1 MGRRVNYSTLD
12 DATLIRLVA
21 RAHADA
27 LGVLYE
33 RYSRLVFSLALNLV
47 GDQATAEEITLDVFT
62 RIWEKAETYRPEQA
76 KLTTWLTS
84 ITRYRSIDMLRRR
97 GSRAE
102 QHSLDWAELS
112 PDDLPNI
119 NGPEEA
125 AELAL
130 QQQRVRAAMATLPA
144 DQKQVLALAYFK
156 GYTHREISEALN
168 QPLGTVKTR
177 IRLAMQKLR
186 DLLLEE
192 QPAAR

>member
-1 MGRRVNYSTLD
+1 VNYSALD
-12 DATLIRLVA
+12 DQTLIRLVA

-33 RYSRLVFSLALNLV
+33 RYSRLVFSLAWNLV

-76 KLTTWLTS
+76 KVSTWLTS
-84 ITRYRSIDMLRRR
+84 IARYRSIDMLRRR
-97 GSRAE
+97 GSRPE
-102 QHSLDWAELS
+102 QHSVGFAELA
-112 PDDLPNI
+112 PDDLPSP

-125 AELAL
+125 AELAM
-130 QQQRVRAAMATLPA
+130 QQQRVRAAIAALPS

-156 GYTHREISEALN
+156 GYSHREIAEVLN

-192 QPAAR
+192 RRVV

>member
-1 MGRRVNYSTLD
+1 VNYSALD
-12 DATLIRLVA
+12 DQTLIRLVA

-33 RYSRLVFSLALNLV
+33 RYSRLVFSLAWNLV

-76 KLTTWLTS
+76 KVSTWLTS
-84 ITRYRSIDMLRRR
+84 IARYRSIDMLRRR
-97 GSRAE
+97 GSRPE
-102 QHSLDWAELS
+102 QHSVGFAELDS
-112 PDDLPNI
+112 DDLSSAD
-119 NGPEEA
+119 GPEEA
-125 AELAL
+125 AELAM
-130 QQQRVRAAMATLPA
+130 QQQRVRAAIAVLPSE
-144 DQKQVLALAYFK
+144 QIQVLALAYFR
-156 GYTHREISEALN
+156 GYSHREIAAVLN

-192 QPAAR
+192 QRVT

>member
-1 MGRRVNYSTLD
+1 VNYTTFD
-12 DATLIRLVA
+12 DETLIGLVA

-27 LGVLYE
+27 LSELYD
-33 RYSRLVFSLALNLV
+33 RYSRLVFSLAWNLV

-62 RIWEKAETYRPEQA
+62 RIWEKAETYRAEQS
-76 KLTTWLTS
+76 KVSTWLTS

-97 GSRAE
+97 GSRPE
-102 QHSLDWAELS
+102 QYSVGWAELS
-112 PDDLPNI
+112 TDDLPSI

-125 AELAL
+125 TELVL
-130 QQQRVRAAMATLPA
+130 QQQRVRAAMAALPP

-156 GYTHREISEALN
+156 GYSHREIAEALN

-186 DLLLEE
+186 GLLLEE
-192 QPAAR
+192 ERVV